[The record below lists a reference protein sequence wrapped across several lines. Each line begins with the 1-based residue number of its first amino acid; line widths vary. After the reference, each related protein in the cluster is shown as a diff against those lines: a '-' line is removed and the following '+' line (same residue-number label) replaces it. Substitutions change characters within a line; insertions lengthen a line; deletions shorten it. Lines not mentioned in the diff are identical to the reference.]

1 MRRIGVYL
9 MLFILS
15 LCAGVSRAQVTDDVA
30 ARERA
35 VDYFYLQAV
44 SLLEQD
50 SVDACFEML
59 EHCRALAP
67 ESSAV
72 LYELSPFY
80 LFLGKDSIAHSML
93 EYIVAKEPD
102 NVKYGEALINY
113 YAKVDDRRA
122 AIALYERMLKAS
134 DASKSDI
141 YMSLYSLYSEEG
153 EFGKA
158 VEVLD
163 KLEKVE
169 GKNEIISIHRAN
181 LFLQMQD
188 SVRALAAAREMKRD
202 FPHNIQYNSLLGDV
216 YVIFGDVESAEKVYI
231 DAIQGDS
238 TDTYSLSSLS
248 NLYLLTNRDSLYCES
263 VERLLK
269 SEKVDTEQ
277 RISTLFEY
285 VGYKEKTDTA
295 YSMRFLQEL
304 MQLPYDRLEVSEVYA
319 QYLLYRKE
327 SPEVIK
333 PVLDSIISMDP
344 ENRSAM
350 LQLLVYAIES
360 DNREEVITRCDN
372 AILYIPDMLE
382 LYYYKGM
389 ATYLLERKE
398 EATEILQ
405 QGLGRRNEECS
416 TELISTVFSLMGEI
430 YHELDDLDRCTQ
442 AYDSALLYNPSD
454 ISVLNNYAYYLALE
468 GKELERA
475 LEMSARTI
483 EMEPDNAI
491 YVDTYAWLL
500 FCLERYEEA
509 RAYADKLIGLNSE
522 MSAVEYHHCGDIFSK
537 CGDMQRA
544 VECWMAAQRL
554 GDDSRVLKKKIK
566 RRKYYPNAHGK

>member
-1 MRRIGVYL
+1 M
-9 MLFILS
+9 
-15 LCAGVSRAQVTDDVA
+15 
-30 ARERA
+30 
-35 VDYFYLQAV
+35 
-44 SLLEQD
+44 
-50 SVDACFEML
+50 
-59 EHCRALAP
+59 
-67 ESSAV
+67 
-72 LYELSPFY
+72 
-80 LFLGKDSIAHSML
+80 
-93 EYIVAKEPD
+93 
-102 NVKYGEALINY
+102 
-113 YAKVDDRRA
+113 
-122 AIALYERMLKAS
+122 
-134 DASKSDI
+134 
-141 YMSLYSLYSEEG
+141 
-153 EFGKA
+153 
-158 VEVLD
+158 
-163 KLEKVE
+163 
-169 GKNEIISIHRAN
+169 
-181 LFLQMQD
+181 
-188 SVRALAAAREMKRD
+188 
-202 FPHNIQYNSLLGDV
+202 
-216 YVIFGDVESAEKVYI
+216 
-231 DAIQGDS
+231 
-238 TDTYSLSSLS
+238 S

>member
-15 LCAGVSRAQVTDDVA
+15 LCAGVSRAQVADDVA

-188 SVRALAAAREMKRD
+188 SVRALAAVREMKRD

-360 DNREEVITRCDN
+360 NNREEVITRCDN

>member
-1 MRRIGVYL
+1 MGRIGVL
-9 MLFILS
+9 LTLLVTF
-15 LCAGVSRAQVTDDVA
+15 LCAVTSRAQERSDAV

-35 VDYFYLQAV
+35 VDYFYLQAI

-67 ESSAV
+67 ESSSV
-72 LYELSPFY
+72 LYDLAPFY
-80 LFLGKDSIAHSML
+80 LYLGKDSIAHSML

-102 NVKYGEALINY
+102 NIKYGEALINY

-122 AIALYERMLKAS
+122 AIALYERMLQAGN
-134 DASKSDI
+134 ASKSEI

-153 EFGKA
+153 EYGKA

-188 SVRALAAAREMKRD
+188 STRALAAVRDMKRD
-202 FPHNIQYNSLLGDV
+202 FPHNVQYNSLLGDV
-216 YVIFGDVESAEKVYI
+216 YALFGDVEKSEKVYLE
-231 DAIQGDS
+231 AIASDS
-238 TDTYSLSSLS
+238 TDTYSLASLS
-248 NLYLLTNRDSLYCES
+248 NLYLITDRDSLYCTT
-263 VERLLK
+263 VEKLLK
-269 SEKVDTEQ
+269 SEKVDADQ
-277 RISTLFEY
+277 RISTLLEY
-285 VGYKEKTDTA
+285 IGYKERNDST

-327 SPEVIK
+327 SPDVIK
-333 PVLDSIISMDP
+333 PVLESIIAMDP
-344 ENRSAM
+344 ENRPAM
-350 LQLLVYAIES
+350 LQLLVYAIEE
-360 DNREEVITRCDN
+360 DDREEVISRCDN

-398 EATEILQ
+398 EAAEILQ
-405 QGLGRRNEECS
+405 QGLDRRGEDCS
-416 TELISTVFSLMGEI
+416 TELVATVFSFMGEV
-430 YHELDDLDRCTQ
+430 YHELDDLDLCTV

-454 ISVLNNYAYYLALE
+454 ITVLNNYAYYLALE
-468 GKELERA
+468 GRELEKA
-475 LEMSARTI
+475 LAMSAKTI

-500 FCLERYEEA
+500 FCLGRYEEA
-509 RAYADKLIGLNSE
+509 KAYAEKLIGLNSE
-522 MSAVEYHHCGDIFSK
+522 MSAVEYHHCGDIFAK
-537 CGDMQRA
+537 CGDIGRA
-544 VECWMAAQRL
+544 VEYWTQAQRM
-554 GDDSRVLKKKIK
+554 GDESKILKKKIK
-566 RRKYYPNAHGK
+566 RRKYYPDARSK

>member
-15 LCAGVSRAQVTDDVA
+15 LCAGVSRAQVADDVA
-30 ARERA
+30 ARDRA

-188 SVRALAAAREMKRD
+188 SVRALAAVREMKRD

-295 YSMRFLQEL
+295 YSVRFLQEL

-360 DNREEVITRCDN
+360 NNREEVITRCDN

>member
-1 MRRIGVYL
+1 MGRIGVL
-9 MLFILS
+9 LTLLVTF
-15 LCAGVSRAQVTDDVA
+15 LCAVTSRAQERSDAV

-35 VDYFYLQAV
+35 VDYFYLQAI

-67 ESSAV
+67 ESSSV
-72 LYELSPFY
+72 LYDLAPFY
-80 LFLGKDSIAHSML
+80 LYLGKDSIAHSML

-102 NVKYGEALINY
+102 NIKYGEALINY

-122 AIALYERMLKAS
+122 AIALYERMLQAGN
-134 DASKSDI
+134 ASKSEI

-153 EFGKA
+153 EYGKA

-188 SVRALAAAREMKRD
+188 STRALAAVRDMKRD
-202 FPHNIQYNSLLGDV
+202 FPHNVQYNSLLGDV
-216 YVIFGDVESAEKVYI
+216 YALFGDVEKSEKVYLE
-231 DAIQGDS
+231 AIASDS
-238 TDTYSLSSLS
+238 TDTYSLASLS
-248 NLYLLTNRDSLYCES
+248 NLYLITDRDSLYCTT
-263 VERLLK
+263 VEKLLK
-269 SEKVDTEQ
+269 SEKVDADQ
-277 RISTLFEY
+277 RISTLLEY
-285 VGYKEKTDTA
+285 IGYKERNDST

-304 MQLPYDRLEVSEVYA
+304 MQLPYDRLEVSEVYV

-327 SPEVIK
+327 SPDVIK
-333 PVLDSIISMDP
+333 PVLESIIAMDP
-344 ENRSAM
+344 ENRPAM
-350 LQLLVYAIES
+350 LQLLVYAIEE
-360 DNREEVITRCDN
+360 DDREEVISRCDN

-398 EATEILQ
+398 EAAGILQ
-405 QGLGRRNEECS
+405 QGLDRRSEDCS
-416 TELISTVFSLMGEI
+416 TELVATVFSFMGEV
-430 YHELDDLDRCTQ
+430 YHELDDLDLCTV

-454 ISVLNNYAYYLALE
+454 ITVLNNYAYYLALE
-468 GKELERA
+468 GRELEKA
-475 LEMSARTI
+475 LAMSARTI

-500 FCLERYEEA
+500 FCLGRYEEA
-509 RAYADKLIGLNSE
+509 KAYAEKLIGLNSE
-522 MSAVEYHHCGDIFSK
+522 MSAVEYHHCGDIFAK
-537 CGDMQRA
+537 CGDIGRA
-544 VECWMAAQRL
+544 VEYWTQAQRM
-554 GDDSRVLKKKIK
+554 GDESKILKKKIK
-566 RRKYYPNAHGK
+566 RRKYYPDARSK

>member
-15 LCAGVSRAQVTDDVA
+15 LCAGVSRAQVADDIA

-188 SVRALAAAREMKRD
+188 SVRALAAVREMKRD

-360 DNREEVITRCDN
+360 NNREEVITRCDN

>member
-15 LCAGVSRAQVTDDVA
+15 LCAGVSRAQVADDVA

-188 SVRALAAAREMKRD
+188 SVRALAAVREMKRD

-360 DNREEVITRCDN
+360 NNREEVITRCDN

-522 MSAVEYHHCGDIFSK
+522 MSAAEYHHCGDIFSK

>member
-15 LCAGVSRAQVTDDVA
+15 LCAGVSRAQVADDVA

-188 SVRALAAAREMKRD
+188 SVRALAAVREMKRD

-216 YVIFGDVESAEKVYI
+216 YVLFGDVESAEKVYI

>member
-1 MRRIGVYL
+1 MGRIGVL
-9 MLFILS
+9 LTLLVTF
-15 LCAGVSRAQVTDDVA
+15 LCAVTSRAQERSDAV

-35 VDYFYLQAV
+35 VDYFYLQAI

-67 ESSAV
+67 ESSSV
-72 LYELSPFY
+72 LYDLAPFY
-80 LFLGKDSIAHSML
+80 LYLGKDSIAHSML

-102 NVKYGEALINY
+102 NIKYGEALINY

-122 AIALYERMLKAS
+122 AIALYERMLQAGN
-134 DASKSDI
+134 ASKSEI

-153 EFGKA
+153 EYGKA

-188 SVRALAAAREMKRD
+188 STRALAAVRDMKRD
-202 FPHNIQYNSLLGDV
+202 FPHNVQYNSLLGDV
-216 YVIFGDVESAEKVYI
+216 YALFGDVEKSEKVYLE
-231 DAIQGDS
+231 AIASDS
-238 TDTYSLSSLS
+238 TDTYSLASLS
-248 NLYLLTNRDSLYCES
+248 NLYLITDRDSLYCTT
-263 VERLLK
+263 VEKLLK
-269 SEKVDTEQ
+269 SEKVDADQ
-277 RISTLFEY
+277 RISTLLEY
-285 VGYKEKTDTA
+285 IGYKERNDST

-304 MQLPYDRLEVSEVYA
+304 MQLPYDRLEVSEVYV

-327 SPEVIK
+327 SPDVIK
-333 PVLDSIISMDP
+333 PVLESIIAMDP
-344 ENRSAM
+344 ENRPAM
-350 LQLLVYAIES
+350 LQLLVYAIEE
-360 DNREEVITRCDN
+360 DDREEVISRCDN

-398 EATEILQ
+398 EAAGILQ
-405 QGLGRRNEECS
+405 QGLDRRGEDSS
-416 TELISTVFSLMGEI
+416 TELVATVFSFMGEV
-430 YHELDDLDRCTQ
+430 YHELDDLDRCTV

-454 ISVLNNYAYYLALE
+454 ITVLNNYAYYLALE
-468 GKELERA
+468 GRELEKA
-475 LEMSARTI
+475 LAMSARTI

-500 FCLERYEEA
+500 FCLGRYEEA
-509 RAYADKLIGLNSE
+509 KAYAEKLIGLNSE
-522 MSAVEYHHCGDIFSK
+522 MSAVEYHHCGDIFAK
-537 CGDMQRA
+537 CGDIGRA
-544 VECWMAAQRL
+544 VEYWTQAQRM
-554 GDDSRVLKKKIK
+554 GDESKILKKKIK
-566 RRKYYPNAHGK
+566 RRKYYPDARSK

>member
-15 LCAGVSRAQVTDDVA
+15 LCAGVSRAQVADDVA

-72 LYELSPFY
+72 LYDLAPFY
-80 LFLGKDSIAHSML
+80 LYLGKDSIAHSML

-102 NVKYGEALINY
+102 NIKYGEALINY

-122 AIALYERMLKAS
+122 AIALYERMLQAGN
-134 DASKSDI
+134 ASKSEI

-153 EFGKA
+153 EYGKA

-188 SVRALAAAREMKRD
+188 SVRALAAVREMKRD

>member
-15 LCAGVSRAQVTDDVA
+15 LCAGVSRAQVADDVA
-30 ARERA
+30 ARDRA

-59 EHCRALAP
+59 EHCSALAP

-188 SVRALAAAREMKRD
+188 SVRALAAVREMKRD

-360 DNREEVITRCDN
+360 NNREEVITRCDN

>member
-1 MRRIGVYL
+1 

-15 LCAGVSRAQVTDDVA
+15 LCAGVSRAQVADDIA

-188 SVRALAAAREMKRD
+188 SVRALAAVREMKRD

>member
-15 LCAGVSRAQVTDDVA
+15 LCAGVSRAQVADDVA

-50 SVDACFEML
+50 CVDACFEML

-188 SVRALAAAREMKRD
+188 SVRALAAVREMKRD

-231 DAIQGDS
+231 DAIQGDP

-360 DNREEVITRCDN
+360 NNREEVITRCDN

>member
-1 MRRIGVYL
+1 MGKIGVL
-9 MLFILS
+9 LTLLVTF
-15 LCAGVSRAQVTDDVA
+15 LCTATSRAQERSDAV

-35 VDYFYLQAV
+35 VDYFYLQAI

-67 ESSAV
+67 ESSSV
-72 LYELSPFY
+72 LYDLAPFY
-80 LFLGKDSIAHSML
+80 LYLGKDSIAHSML

-102 NVKYGEALINY
+102 NIKYGEALINY

-122 AIALYERMLKAS
+122 AIALYERMLQAS
-134 DASKSDI
+134 NASKSEI

-153 EFGKA
+153 EYGKA

-188 SVRALAAAREMKRD
+188 STRALAAVRDMKRD
-202 FPHNIQYNSLLGDV
+202 FPHNVQYNSLLGDV
-216 YVIFGDVESAEKVYI
+216 YALFGDVEKSEKVYLE
-231 DAIQGDS
+231 AIASDS
-238 TDTYSLSSLS
+238 TDTYSLASLS
-248 NLYLLTNRDSLYCES
+248 NLYLITDRDSLYCTT
-263 VERLLK
+263 VEKLLK
-269 SEKVDTEQ
+269 SEKVDADQ
-277 RISTLFEY
+277 RISTLLEY
-285 VGYKEKTDTA
+285 IGYKERNDST

-304 MQLPYDRLEVSEVYA
+304 MQLPYDRLEVSEVYV

-327 SPEVIK
+327 SPDVIK
-333 PVLDSIISMDP
+333 PVLESIIAMDP
-344 ENRSAM
+344 ENRPAM
-350 LQLLVYAIES
+350 LQLLVYAIEE
-360 DNREEVITRCDN
+360 DDREEVISRCDN

-398 EATEILQ
+398 EAAGILQ
-405 QGLGRRNEECS
+405 QGLDRRSEDCS
-416 TELISTVFSLMGEI
+416 TELVATVFSFMGEV
-430 YHELDDLDRCTQ
+430 YHELDDLDLCTV

-454 ISVLNNYAYYLALE
+454 ITVLNNYAYYLALE
-468 GKELERA
+468 GRELEKA
-475 LEMSARTI
+475 LAMSARTI

-500 FCLERYEEA
+500 FCLGRYEEA
-509 RAYADKLIGLNSE
+509 KAYAEKLIGLNSE
-522 MSAVEYHHCGDIFSK
+522 MSAVEYHHCGDIFAK
-537 CGDMQRA
+537 CGDIGRA
-544 VECWMAAQRL
+544 VEYWTQAQRM
-554 GDDSRVLKKKIK
+554 GDESKILKKKIK
-566 RRKYYPNAHGK
+566 RRKYYPDARSK

>member
-15 LCAGVSRAQVTDDVA
+15 LCAGVSRAQVADDVA

-80 LFLGKDSIAHSML
+80 LFLGKDSIAHYML

-188 SVRALAAAREMKRD
+188 SVRALAAVREMKRD

>member
-15 LCAGVSRAQVTDDVA
+15 LCAGVSRAQVADDVA

-50 SVDACFEML
+50 CVDACFEML

-141 YMSLYSLYSEEG
+141 YMSLYSLYSEEA

-188 SVRALAAAREMKRD
+188 SVRALAAVREMKRD

-231 DAIQGDS
+231 DAIQGDP

-360 DNREEVITRCDN
+360 NNREEVITRCDN

>member
-15 LCAGVSRAQVTDDVA
+15 LCAGVSRAQVTDDAA

-188 SVRALAAAREMKRD
+188 SVRALAAVREMKRD

-360 DNREEVITRCDN
+360 NNREEVITRCDN

>member
-1 MRRIGVYL
+1 MGRIGVL
-9 MLFILS
+9 LTLLVAF
-15 LCAGVSRAQVTDDVA
+15 LCTATSRAQERSDAV

-35 VDYFYLQAV
+35 VDYFYLQAI

-72 LYELSPFY
+72 LYDLSPFY
-80 LFLGKDSIAHSML
+80 MFLGKDSIAHSML

-102 NVKYGEALINY
+102 NVKYAEALIGY
-113 YAKVDDRRA
+113 YAKVDDRKS
-122 AIALYERMLKAS
+122 AIALYERMLQV
-134 DASKSDI
+134 DGGPKSDI
-141 YMSLYSLYSEEG
+141 YMSLYSLYSEDS

-158 VEVLD
+158 VDILN

-188 SVRALAAAREMKRD
+188 SIRALAAVREMKRD

-216 YVIFGDVESAEKVYI
+216 YVIFGDVENAERVYLE
-231 DAIQGDS
+231 AIASDS
-238 TDTYSLSSLS
+238 TDTYSLASLS
-248 NLYLLTNRDSLYCES
+248 NLYLITDRDSLYCES

-285 VGYKEKTDTA
+285 IGYKERTDST

-304 MQLPYDRLEVSEVYA
+304 MQLPYDRLGVSEVYA

-327 SPEVIK
+327 SPDVIK

-350 LQLLVYAIES
+350 LQLLVYAIE
-360 DNREEVITRCDN
+360 DDDREEVISRCDN

-398 EATEILQ
+398 EAAKILQ
-405 QGLGRRNEECS
+405 QGLDRRGEDCS
-416 TELISTVFSLMGEI
+416 TELVATVFSFMGEV
-430 YHELDDLDRCTQ
+430 YHELDDLDRCTV

-454 ISVLNNYAYYLALE
+454 ITVLNNYAYYLALE
-468 GKELERA
+468 GRELEKA
-475 LEMSARTI
+475 LAMSARTL

-500 FCLERYEEA
+500 FCLGRYEEA
-509 RAYADKLIGLNSE
+509 KAYAEKLIGLNSE
-522 MSAVEYHHCGDIFSK
+522 MSAVEYHHCGDIFAK
-537 CGDMQRA
+537 CGDTGRA
-544 VECWMAAQRL
+544 VEYWTQAQRM
-554 GDDSRVLKKKIK
+554 GDESKILKKKIK
-566 RRKYYPNAHGK
+566 RRKYYPDARGK

>member
-15 LCAGVSRAQVTDDVA
+15 LCAGVSRAQVADDVA

-188 SVRALAAAREMKRD
+188 SVRALAAVREMKRD

-248 NLYLLTNRDSLYCES
+248 NLYLLTNRDSLYCKS

-360 DNREEVITRCDN
+360 NNREEVITRCDN

>member
-1 MRRIGVYL
+1 MTLLVT
-9 MLFILS
+9 F
-15 LCAGVSRAQVTDDVA
+15 LCAVTSRAQERSDAV

-35 VDYFYLQAV
+35 VDYFYLQAI

-67 ESSAV
+67 ESSSV
-72 LYELSPFY
+72 LYDLAPFY
-80 LFLGKDSIAHSML
+80 LYLGKDSIAHSML

-102 NVKYGEALINY
+102 NIKYGEALINY

-122 AIALYERMLKAS
+122 AIALYERMLQAGN
-134 DASKSDI
+134 ASKSEI

-153 EFGKA
+153 EYGKA

-188 SVRALAAAREMKRD
+188 STRALAAVRDMKRD
-202 FPHNIQYNSLLGDV
+202 FPHNVQYNSLLGDV
-216 YVIFGDVESAEKVYI
+216 YALFGDVEKSEKVYLE
-231 DAIQGDS
+231 AIASDS
-238 TDTYSLSSLS
+238 TDTYSLASLS
-248 NLYLLTNRDSLYCES
+248 NLYLITDRDSLYCTT
-263 VERLLK
+263 VEKLLK
-269 SEKVDTEQ
+269 SEKVDADQ
-277 RISTLFEY
+277 RISTLLEY
-285 VGYKEKTDTA
+285 IGYKERNDST

-304 MQLPYDRLEVSEVYA
+304 MQLPYDRLEVSEVYV

-327 SPEVIK
+327 SPDVIK
-333 PVLDSIISMDP
+333 PVLESIIAMDP
-344 ENRSAM
+344 ENRPAM
-350 LQLLVYAIES
+350 LQLLVYAIEE
-360 DNREEVITRCDN
+360 DDREEVISRCDN

-398 EATEILQ
+398 EAAGILQ
-405 QGLGRRNEECS
+405 QGLDRRGEDSS
-416 TELISTVFSLMGEI
+416 TELVATVFSFMGEV
-430 YHELDDLDRCTQ
+430 YHELDDLDRCTV

-454 ISVLNNYAYYLALE
+454 ITVLNNYAYYLALE
-468 GKELERA
+468 GRELEKA
-475 LEMSARTI
+475 LAMSARTI

-500 FCLERYEEA
+500 FCLGRYEEA
-509 RAYADKLIGLNSE
+509 KAYAEKLIGLNSE
-522 MSAVEYHHCGDIFSK
+522 MSAVEYHHCGDIFAK
-537 CGDMQRA
+537 CGDIGRA
-544 VECWMAAQRL
+544 VEYWTQAQRM
-554 GDDSRVLKKKIK
+554 GDESKILKKKIK
-566 RRKYYPNAHGK
+566 RRKYYPDARSK

>member
-15 LCAGVSRAQVTDDVA
+15 LCAGVSRAQVADDVA

-188 SVRALAAAREMKRD
+188 SVRALAAVREMKRD

-304 MQLPYDRLEVSEVYA
+304 MLLPYDRLEVSEVYA

>member
-1 MRRIGVYL
+1 MGRIGVL
-9 MLFILS
+9 LTLLVTF
-15 LCAGVSRAQVTDDVA
+15 LCAVTSRAQERSDAV

-35 VDYFYLQAV
+35 VDYFYLQAI

-67 ESSAV
+67 ESSSV
-72 LYELSPFY
+72 LYDLAPFY
-80 LFLGKDSIAHSML
+80 LYLGKDSIAHSML

-102 NVKYGEALINY
+102 NIKYGEALINY

-122 AIALYERMLKAS
+122 AIALYERMLQAS
-134 DASKSDI
+134 NASKSEI

-153 EFGKA
+153 EYGKA

-188 SVRALAAAREMKRD
+188 STRALAAVRDMKRD
-202 FPHNIQYNSLLGDV
+202 FPHNVQYNSLLGDV
-216 YVIFGDVESAEKVYI
+216 YALFGDVEKSEKVYLE
-231 DAIQGDS
+231 AIASDS
-238 TDTYSLSSLS
+238 TDTYSLASLS
-248 NLYLLTNRDSLYCES
+248 NLYLITDRDSLYCTT
-263 VERLLK
+263 VEKLLK
-269 SEKVDTEQ
+269 SEKVDADQ
-277 RISTLFEY
+277 RISTLLEY
-285 VGYKEKTDTA
+285 IGYKERNDST

-304 MQLPYDRLEVSEVYA
+304 MQLPYDRLEVSEVYV

-327 SPEVIK
+327 SPDVIK
-333 PVLDSIISMDP
+333 PVLESIIAMDP
-344 ENRSAM
+344 ENRPAM
-350 LQLLVYAIES
+350 LQLLVYAIEE
-360 DNREEVITRCDN
+360 DDREEVISRCDN

-398 EATEILQ
+398 EAAGILQ
-405 QGLGRRNEECS
+405 QGLDRRSEDCS
-416 TELISTVFSLMGEI
+416 TELVATVFSFMGEV
-430 YHELDDLDRCTQ
+430 YHELDDLDLCTV

-454 ISVLNNYAYYLALE
+454 ITVLNNYAYYLALE
-468 GKELERA
+468 GRELEKA
-475 LEMSARTI
+475 LAMSARTI

-500 FCLERYEEA
+500 FCLGRYEEA
-509 RAYADKLIGLNSE
+509 KAYAEKLIGLNSE
-522 MSAVEYHHCGDIFSK
+522 MSAVEYHHCGDIFAK
-537 CGDMQRA
+537 CGDTGRA
-544 VECWMAAQRL
+544 VEYWTQAQRM
-554 GDDSRVLKKKIK
+554 GDESKILKKKIK
-566 RRKYYPNAHGK
+566 RRKYYPNARSK

>member
-15 LCAGVSRAQVTDDVA
+15 LCAGVSRAQVADDVA

-188 SVRALAAAREMKRD
+188 SVRALAAVREMKRD

>member
-15 LCAGVSRAQVTDDVA
+15 LCAGVSRAQVADDVA

-188 SVRALAAAREMKRD
+188 SVRALAAVREMKRD

-360 DNREEVITRCDN
+360 NNREEVITRCDN

-454 ISVLNNYAYYLALE
+454 ISVLNN
-468 GKELERA
+468 
-475 LEMSARTI
+475 
-483 EMEPDNAI
+483 
-491 YVDTYAWLL
+491 
-500 FCLERYEEA
+500 
-509 RAYADKLIGLNSE
+509 
-522 MSAVEYHHCGDIFSK
+522 
-537 CGDMQRA
+537 
-544 VECWMAAQRL
+544 
-554 GDDSRVLKKKIK
+554 
-566 RRKYYPNAHGK
+566 

>member
-15 LCAGVSRAQVTDDVA
+15 LCAGVSRAQVADDVA
-30 ARERA
+30 ARDRA

-188 SVRALAAAREMKRD
+188 SVRALAAVREMKRD

-483 EMEPDNAI
+483 EMDPDNAI

>member
-15 LCAGVSRAQVTDDVA
+15 LCAGVSRAQVADDIA

-188 SVRALAAAREMKRD
+188 SVRALAAVREMKRD

>member
-1 MRRIGVYL
+1 MGRIGVL
-9 MLFILS
+9 LTLLVTF
-15 LCAGVSRAQVTDDVA
+15 LCAVTSRAQERSDAV

-35 VDYFYLQAV
+35 VDYFYLQAI

-67 ESSAV
+67 ESSSV
-72 LYELSPFY
+72 LYDLAPFY
-80 LFLGKDSIAHSML
+80 LYLGKDSIAHSML

-102 NVKYGEALINY
+102 NIKYGEALINY

-122 AIALYERMLKAS
+122 AIALYERMLQAGN
-134 DASKSDI
+134 ASKSEI

-153 EFGKA
+153 EYGKA

-188 SVRALAAAREMKRD
+188 STRALAAVRDMKRD
-202 FPHNIQYNSLLGDV
+202 FPHNVQYNSLLGDV
-216 YVIFGDVESAEKVYI
+216 YALFGDVEKSEKVYLE
-231 DAIQGDS
+231 AIASDS
-238 TDTYSLSSLS
+238 TDTYSLASLS
-248 NLYLLTNRDSLYCES
+248 NLYLITDRDSLYCTT
-263 VERLLK
+263 VEKLLK
-269 SEKVDTEQ
+269 SEKVDADQ
-277 RISTLFEY
+277 RISTLLEY
-285 VGYKEKTDTA
+285 IGYKERNDST

-327 SPEVIK
+327 SPDVIK
-333 PVLDSIISMDP
+333 PVLESIIAMDP
-344 ENRSAM
+344 ENRPAM
-350 LQLLVYAIES
+350 LQLLVYAIEE
-360 DNREEVITRCDN
+360 DDREEVISRCDN

-398 EATEILQ
+398 EAAEILQ
-405 QGLGRRNEECS
+405 QGLDRRGEDCS
-416 TELISTVFSLMGEI
+416 TELVATVFSFMGEV
-430 YHELDDLDRCTQ
+430 YHELDDLDRCTV

-454 ISVLNNYAYYLALE
+454 ITVLNNYAYYLALE
-468 GKELERA
+468 GRELEKA
-475 LEMSARTI
+475 LAMSAKTI

-500 FCLERYEEA
+500 FCLGRYEEA
-509 RAYADKLIGLNSE
+509 KAYAEKLIGLNSE
-522 MSAVEYHHCGDIFSK
+522 MSAVEYHHCGDIFAK
-537 CGDMQRA
+537 CGDIGRA
-544 VECWMAAQRL
+544 VEYWTQAQRM
-554 GDDSRVLKKKIK
+554 GDESKILKKKIK
-566 RRKYYPNAHGK
+566 RRKYYPDARSK

>member
-15 LCAGVSRAQVTDDVA
+15 LCAGVSRAQVADDVA

-188 SVRALAAAREMKRD
+188 SVRALAAVREMKRD

-231 DAIQGDS
+231 DAIQDDS

>member
-15 LCAGVSRAQVTDDVA
+15 LCAGVSRAQVADDVA
-30 ARERA
+30 ARDRA

-188 SVRALAAAREMKRD
+188 SVRALAAVREMKRD

-360 DNREEVITRCDN
+360 NNREEVITRCDN

>member
-1 MRRIGVYL
+1 MGRIGVL
-9 MLFILS
+9 LTLLVTF
-15 LCAGVSRAQVTDDVA
+15 LCAVTSRAQERSDAV

-35 VDYFYLQAV
+35 VDYFYLQAI

-67 ESSAV
+67 ESSSV
-72 LYELSPFY
+72 LYDLAPFY
-80 LFLGKDSIAHSML
+80 LYLGKDSIAHSML

-102 NVKYGEALINY
+102 NIKYGEALINY

-122 AIALYERMLKAS
+122 AIALYERMLQAS
-134 DASKSDI
+134 NASKSEI

-153 EFGKA
+153 EYGKA

-188 SVRALAAAREMKRD
+188 STRALAAVRDMKRD
-202 FPHNIQYNSLLGDV
+202 FPHNVQYNSLLGDV
-216 YVIFGDVESAEKVYI
+216 YALFGDVEKSEKVYLE
-231 DAIQGDS
+231 AIASDS
-238 TDTYSLSSLS
+238 TDTYSLASLS
-248 NLYLLTNRDSLYCES
+248 NLYLITDRDSLYCTT
-263 VERLLK
+263 VEKLLK
-269 SEKVDTEQ
+269 SEKVDADQ
-277 RISTLFEY
+277 RISTLLEY
-285 VGYKEKTDTA
+285 IGYKERNDST

-304 MQLPYDRLEVSEVYA
+304 MQLPYDRLEVSEVYV

-327 SPEVIK
+327 SPDVTK
-333 PVLDSIISMDP
+333 PVLESIIAMDP
-344 ENRSAM
+344 ENRPAM
-350 LQLLVYAIES
+350 LQLLVYAIEE
-360 DNREEVITRCDN
+360 DDREEVISRCDN
-372 AILYIPDMLE
+372 AILYIPDMRE

-398 EATEILQ
+398 EAAGILQ
-405 QGLGRRNEECS
+405 QGLDRRSEDCS
-416 TELISTVFSLMGEI
+416 TELVATVFSFMGEV
-430 YHELDDLDRCTQ
+430 YHELDDLDLCTV

-454 ISVLNNYAYYLALE
+454 ITVLNNYAYYLALE
-468 GKELERA
+468 GRELEKA
-475 LEMSARTI
+475 LAMSARTI

-500 FCLERYEEA
+500 FCLGRYEEA
-509 RAYADKLIGLNSE
+509 KAYAEKLIGLNSE
-522 MSAVEYHHCGDIFSK
+522 MSAVEYHHCGDIFAK
-537 CGDMQRA
+537 CGDIGRA
-544 VECWMAAQRL
+544 VEYWIQAQRM
-554 GDDSRVLKKKIK
+554 GDESKILKKKIK
-566 RRKYYPNAHGK
+566 RRKDYPDARSK

>member
-1 MRRIGVYL
+1 
-9 MLFILS
+9 
-15 LCAGVSRAQVTDDVA
+15 
-30 ARERA
+30 
-35 VDYFYLQAV
+35 
-44 SLLEQD
+44 
-50 SVDACFEML
+50 
-59 EHCRALAP
+59 
-67 ESSAV
+67 
-72 LYELSPFY
+72 
-80 LFLGKDSIAHSML
+80 
-93 EYIVAKEPD
+93 
-102 NVKYGEALINY
+102 
-113 YAKVDDRRA
+113 
-122 AIALYERMLKAS
+122 
-134 DASKSDI
+134 
-141 YMSLYSLYSEEG
+141 
-153 EFGKA
+153 
-158 VEVLD
+158 
-163 KLEKVE
+163 
-169 GKNEIISIHRAN
+169 
-181 LFLQMQD
+181 
-188 SVRALAAAREMKRD
+188 
-202 FPHNIQYNSLLGDV
+202 
-216 YVIFGDVESAEKVYI
+216 
-231 DAIQGDS
+231 
-238 TDTYSLSSLS
+238 
-248 NLYLLTNRDSLYCES
+248 
-263 VERLLK
+263 
-269 SEKVDTEQ
+269 
-277 RISTLFEY
+277 
-285 VGYKEKTDTA
+285 
-295 YSMRFLQEL
+295 
-304 MQLPYDRLEVSEVYA
+304 
-319 QYLLYRKE
+319 
-327 SPEVIK
+327 
-333 PVLDSIISMDP
+333 
-344 ENRSAM
+344 M

-554 GDDSRVLKKKIK
+554 GDDSRRCTRSTCHNCYYWRIQNDDQP
-566 RRKYYPNAHGK
+566 RRTNNLY